1 MYYSQN
7 QKRIFSKSF
16 LFATTLLGSV
26 FSMAQSK
33 YSEIY
38 NSTEFINQ
46 GLKLFENKK
55 DEKAIFKYDKVGR
68 PDMDYLKAQNEKAYS
83 LFKLKKKEEWG
94 AMLEK
99 FRVSG

>member
-1 MYYSQN
+1 MSYSQN
-7 QKRIFSKSF
+7 QRRIFSKSF

-26 FSMAQSK
+26 FSTAQSK

-46 GLKLFENKK
+46 GVELFEN
-55 DEKAIFKYDKVGR
+55 EKYEESILQYDKV
-68 PDMDYLKAQNEKAYS
+68 PKSDIDYLKAQYEKAYS
-83 LFKLKKKEEWG
+83 LFTLKKYDELE

-99 FRVSG
+99 FRVS